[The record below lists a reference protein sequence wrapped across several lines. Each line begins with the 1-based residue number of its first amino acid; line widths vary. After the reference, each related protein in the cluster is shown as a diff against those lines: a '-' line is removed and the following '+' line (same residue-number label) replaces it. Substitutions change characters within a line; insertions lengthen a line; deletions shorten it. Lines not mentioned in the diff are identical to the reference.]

1 MNKVMKP
8 PVNWSQ
14 QSLTDFANT
23 CLAGFGRMNK
33 NDFEVA
39 LFHLFLENNDLR
51 KESDFA
57 LSIMFKM
64 PESKVKRLRYE
75 EALQFPVNNDEAHY
89 KDAFIN
95 LLTNGHFRV
104 TDNHRIQFAI
114 SDKLFRLYISD
125 LLMRDG
131 RFADSSFNPN
141 IVSLP
146 WKDLEYLLNQFDSK
160 TKERLDKIKT
170 SIKEGG
176 KDVPKTITECLQGVV
191 KDLIKNSAK
200 KVGGDA
206 LADFICFLEDKIIEL
221 LKQEKTL

>member
-1 MNKVMKP
+1 MKP